1 MKTTAPDRTF
11 RLPTLPAVAVQLL
24 NIFSDPDISFRE
36 VARLIESDPA
46 LAAKI
51 LKAANSAQFGC
62 GRGIADIG
70 RALTLLGERTV
81 TALALGFSLSEVSTR
96 KGKQQQLF
104 QDYWLQAVAR
114 AMTCELLGKRYAR
127 GKEGELFVG
136 GLLSSIGS
144 LALLH
149 SEPESYAQV
158 RAEADA
164 GPRSL
169 LEIQREAYGTDYIEL
184 TTQLL
189 GQWKLPPEI
198 ISSILDQAREI
209 GYFEESDPKE
219 LTIFD
224 KTIAVAGAIG
234 EFLYLDKK
242 AVSLIRIDELMGLFF
257 NMPEKEIDAFITQV
271 RERMADSADMFQTD
285 ASRLPSPSEIMSQAM
300 EQLSEIAATA
310 LKDSTAPNSHD
321 VLEENGRL
329 RRRVEELTRRSTIDP
344 LTQVFN
350 RGYLIERLSEQV
362 AVARL
367 RQQRIGMI
375 FIDVDHF
382 KKVNDTHGHPA
393 ADRVLECVARAIESE
408 VRASDVLG
416 RYGGEEFVIL
426 LGPTDVLGLE
436 RIGER
441 IRLRIAQEKVQY
453 EDKRITV
460 TASIGGTV
468 MGPPVEGDNFQKR
481 LIEYADAAMY
491 VAKRNGRDQVIL
503 IDVDAD
509 GNQQQISPPKTLP
522 QDAAP

>member
-1 MKTTAPDRTF
+1 MKTSAPARTF

-24 NIFSDPDISFRE
+24 NIFSDPDVSIRE

-62 GRGIADIG
+62 GRGIAEIG
-70 RALTLLGERTV
+70 RALTLLGKRTV
-81 TALALGFSLSEVSTR
+81 TSLALGFSLSEISTR
-96 KGKQQQLF
+96 NGKQQKLF
-104 QDYWLQAVAR
+104 QDYWLQAVSR
-114 AMTCELLGKRYAR
+114 AMTCELLGKRFAR
-127 GKEGELFVG
+127 GKEGELFVS

-158 RAEADA
+158 RAEAES
-164 GPRSL
+164 GTRPL
-169 LEIQREAYGTDYIEL
+169 LDIQREVYGTDYVEL

-198 ISSILDQAREI
+198 ISSIVDQSRDL
-209 GYFEESDPKE
+209 GYFEATDPKE

-224 KTIAVAGAIG
+224 KTVAVAGAIG
-234 EFLYLDKK
+234 EFLCVEKK
-242 AVSLIRIDELMGLFF
+242 AVSLIRIHELMGLFF
-257 NMPEKEIDAFITQV
+257 GMPEKEIDEFVTQV
-271 RERMADSADMFQTD
+271 RERLSDSADMFQTD

-300 EQLSEIAATA
+300 EQLSEIAASA
-310 LKDSTAPNSHD
+310 LRDHSAPNSHD

-329 RRRVEELTRRSTIDP
+329 RRRVEELTRRSAIDP

-382 KKVNDTHGHPA
+382 KQVNDTYGHPA
-393 ADRVLECVARAIESE
+393 GDRVLEVVARAIESE

-416 RYGGEEFVIL
+416 RYGGEEFVVL
-426 LGPTDVLGLE
+426 LGPTDVASLE
-436 RIGER
+436 RVGER
-441 IRLRIAQEKVQY
+441 IRKRIAEGVIIY
-453 EDKRITV
+453 EDKEISV
-460 TASIGGTV
+460 TASVGGTV
-468 MGPPVEGDNFQKR
+468 MGPPVEGDNFQDR

-491 VAKRNGRDQVIL
+491 VAKRGGRDQVVL
-503 IDVDAD
+503 IEVDAD
-509 GNQQQISPPKTLP
+509 GNQQQISPPKSHS
-522 QDAAP
+522 